1 MTVIYSPDPANSAQL
16 RGKISPYNS
25 YGGRSFGVAE
35 YGDSNPA
42 TGIYQVRPRKSG
54 NINVKMKFY
63 WPTNHQYEPQQTWRG
78 IFGIAISAW
87 QALTEEDKNFY
98 NNRAIGK
105 PMSGYNLFISE
116 ALTA

>member
-16 RGKISPYNS
+16 RGKISPYKP
-25 YGGRSFGVAE
+25 YGDREYGDYE

-42 TGIYQVRPRKSG
+42 TGIYQVRPRASG

-63 WPTNHQYEPQQTWRG
+63 WPTNNQWEDQQTWRG
-78 IFGIAISAW
+78 IFANAVLAW
-87 QALTEEDKNFY
+87 QGLTEEEKSFFNV
-98 NNRAIGK
+98 RAIEK
-105 PMSGYNLFISE
+105 EMSGYNLFIRE